1 MDPTDAFEETSE
13 PLHLQQLQLMAASLL
28 EAQQRSDSMTWM
40 PETIPTFVQQ
50 AIKGAL
56 AATAEG
62 ALLLAP
68 QLLCFKSTLLAGRC
82 LMHRSALYKGSY
94 S

>member
-1 MDPTDAFEETSE
+1 MDLTDALEEASE

-28 EAQQRSDSMTWM
+28 EAQQKSDFVTWV

-62 ALLLAP
+62 ALLLAKV
-68 QLLCFKSTLLAGRC
+68 LLCFKSTLLAGRC
-82 LMHRSALYKGSY
+82 LMHRVALYKRSY